1 MPNESE
7 KNQEKC
13 LTQAEVSQ
21 LLQERIAQ
29 ERRRYEG
36 LLSQQKAAREQAEDA
51 LRERENTL
59 RERDEQLRAQQIR
72 SHAQAELNRRG
83 LPQSLLGALQC
94 GSEEALTQS
103 LAAVEG
109 AFRESLERGVRDRL
123 RGGIEMVFDPAQIVV
138 VVVIAKLDEIGR
150 ILRPPHLAER
160 CGRLRRHLCRQRVD
174 HAQLRGEELGS
185 TLSVAARGIVK
196 DDDAAVLPR
205 LPLPRGVG
213 VQGKVKVKAAEAVRL
228 RDGRGRGH
236 LRRVA
241 HKGDGVCVKIR
252 LERVC
257 QQIHPV
263 FLAAAAVDIRVPI
276 LRGGTQINSGHVQN
290 LPSFPVYA

>member
-94 GSEEALTQS
+94 CSEEALTQS

-123 RGGIEMVFDPAQIVV
+123 RGGAPSAP
-138 VVVIAKLDEIGR
+138 IG
-150 ILRPPHLAER
+150 
-160 CGRLRRHLCRQRVD
+160 
-174 HAQLRGEELGS
+174 AQLPDKKQR
-185 TLSVAARGIVK
+185 LSYQQAASLYQK
-196 DDDAAVLPR
+196 QR
-205 LPLPRGVG
+205 LAG
-213 VQGKVKVKAAEAVRL
+213 
-228 RDGRGRGH
+228 RDN
-236 LRRVA
+236 
-241 HKGDGVCVKIR
+241 
-252 LERVC
+252 E
-257 QQIHPV
+257 
-263 FLAAAAVDIRVPI
+263 
-276 LRGGTQINSGHVQN
+276 
-290 LPSFPVYA
+290 

>member
-1 MPNESE
+1 MPNEPE

-36 LLSQQKAAREQAEDA
+36 LLSQQKAAREQAEAA

-109 AFRESLERGVRDRL
+109 AFRESLERGL
-123 RGGIEMVFDPAQIVV
+123 RGGAPSTP
-138 VVVIAKLDEIGR
+138 IG
-150 ILRPPHLAER
+150 
-160 CGRLRRHLCRQRVD
+160 
-174 HAQLRGEELGS
+174 AQLPDKKQR
-185 TLSVAARGIVK
+185 LSYQQAASLYQK
-196 DDDAAVLPR
+196 QR
-205 LPLPRGVG
+205 LAG
-213 VQGKVKVKAAEAVRL
+213 
-228 RDGRGRGH
+228 RDN
-236 LRRVA
+236 
-241 HKGDGVCVKIR
+241 
-252 LERVC
+252 E
-257 QQIHPV
+257 
-263 FLAAAAVDIRVPI
+263 
-276 LRGGTQINSGHVQN
+276 
-290 LPSFPVYA
+290 

>member
-1 MPNESE
+1 MPNEPE

-36 LLSQQKAAREQAEDA
+36 LLSQQKAAREQAEAA

-109 AFRESLERGVRDRL
+109 AFRESLERGGAPSAPISDQPADRKRRMSYQQAASLYQKQRLAGRDN
-123 RGGIEMVFDPAQIVV
+123 E
-138 VVVIAKLDEIGR
+138 
-150 ILRPPHLAER
+150 
-160 CGRLRRHLCRQRVD
+160 
-174 HAQLRGEELGS
+174 
-185 TLSVAARGIVK
+185 
-196 DDDAAVLPR
+196 
-205 LPLPRGVG
+205 
-213 VQGKVKVKAAEAVRL
+213 
-228 RDGRGRGH
+228 
-236 LRRVA
+236 
-241 HKGDGVCVKIR
+241 
-252 LERVC
+252 
-257 QQIHPV
+257 
-263 FLAAAAVDIRVPI
+263 
-276 LRGGTQINSGHVQN
+276 
-290 LPSFPVYA
+290 

>member
-1 MPNESE
+1 MPNEPE

-36 LLSQQKAAREQAEDA
+36 LLSQQKAAREQAEA
-51 LRERENTL
+51 AL

-123 RGGIEMVFDPAQIVV
+123 RGGAPSAP
-138 VVVIAKLDEIGR
+138 IG
-150 ILRPPHLAER
+150 
-160 CGRLRRHLCRQRVD
+160 
-174 HAQLRGEELGS
+174 AQLPDKKQR
-185 TLSVAARGIVK
+185 LSYQQAASLYQK
-196 DDDAAVLPR
+196 QR
-205 LPLPRGVG
+205 LAG
-213 VQGKVKVKAAEAVRL
+213 
-228 RDGRGRGH
+228 RDN
-236 LRRVA
+236 
-241 HKGDGVCVKIR
+241 
-252 LERVC
+252 E
-257 QQIHPV
+257 
-263 FLAAAAVDIRVPI
+263 
-276 LRGGTQINSGHVQN
+276 
-290 LPSFPVYA
+290 

>member
-1 MPNESE
+1 MPNEPE

-36 LLSQQKAAREQAEDA
+36 LLSQQKAAREQAEAA

-103 LAAVEG
+103 LAAV
-109 AFRESLERGVRDRL
+109 
-123 RGGIEMVFDPAQIVV
+123 
-138 VVVIAKLDEIGR
+138 
-150 ILRPPHLAER
+150 
-160 CGRLRRHLCRQRVD
+160 
-174 HAQLRGEELGS
+174 
-185 TLSVAARGIVK
+185 
-196 DDDAAVLPR
+196 
-205 LPLPRGVG
+205 
-213 VQGKVKVKAAEAVRL
+213 
-228 RDGRGRGH
+228 
-236 LRRVA
+236 
-241 HKGDGVCVKIR
+241 
-252 LERVC
+252 
-257 QQIHPV
+257 
-263 FLAAAAVDIRVPI
+263 
-276 LRGGTQINSGHVQN
+276 
-290 LPSFPVYA
+290 

>member
-1 MPNESE
+1 MPNEPE

-36 LLSQQKAAREQAEDA
+36 LLSQQKAAREQAEAA

-72 SHAQAELNRRG
+72 SHAQAELN
-83 LPQSLLGALQC
+83 

-123 RGGIEMVFDPAQIVV
+123 RGGAPSAP
-138 VVVIAKLDEIGR
+138 IG
-150 ILRPPHLAER
+150 
-160 CGRLRRHLCRQRVD
+160 
-174 HAQLRGEELGS
+174 AQLPDKKQR
-185 TLSVAARGIVK
+185 LSYQQAASLYQK
-196 DDDAAVLPR
+196 QR
-205 LPLPRGVG
+205 LAG
-213 VQGKVKVKAAEAVRL
+213 
-228 RDGRGRGH
+228 RDN
-236 LRRVA
+236 
-241 HKGDGVCVKIR
+241 
-252 LERVC
+252 E
-257 QQIHPV
+257 
-263 FLAAAAVDIRVPI
+263 
-276 LRGGTQINSGHVQN
+276 
-290 LPSFPVYA
+290 

>member
-103 LAAVEG
+103 LAAV
-109 AFRESLERGVRDRL
+109 
-123 RGGIEMVFDPAQIVV
+123 
-138 VVVIAKLDEIGR
+138 
-150 ILRPPHLAER
+150 
-160 CGRLRRHLCRQRVD
+160 
-174 HAQLRGEELGS
+174 
-185 TLSVAARGIVK
+185 
-196 DDDAAVLPR
+196 
-205 LPLPRGVG
+205 
-213 VQGKVKVKAAEAVRL
+213 
-228 RDGRGRGH
+228 
-236 LRRVA
+236 
-241 HKGDGVCVKIR
+241 
-252 LERVC
+252 
-257 QQIHPV
+257 
-263 FLAAAAVDIRVPI
+263 
-276 LRGGTQINSGHVQN
+276 
-290 LPSFPVYA
+290 

>member
-36 LLSQQKAAREQAEDA
+36 LLSQQKAAREQAEAA

-83 LPQSLLGALQC
+83 LPQSLLVALQC

-123 RGGIEMVFDPAQIVV
+123 RGGAPSAP
-138 VVVIAKLDEIGR
+138 IG
-150 ILRPPHLAER
+150 
-160 CGRLRRHLCRQRVD
+160 
-174 HAQLRGEELGS
+174 AQLPDKKQR
-185 TLSVAARGIVK
+185 LSYQQAASLYQK
-196 DDDAAVLPR
+196 QR
-205 LPLPRGVG
+205 LAG
-213 VQGKVKVKAAEAVRL
+213 
-228 RDGRGRGH
+228 RDN
-236 LRRVA
+236 
-241 HKGDGVCVKIR
+241 
-252 LERVC
+252 E
-257 QQIHPV
+257 
-263 FLAAAAVDIRVPI
+263 
-276 LRGGTQINSGHVQN
+276 
-290 LPSFPVYA
+290 

>member
-36 LLSQQKAAREQAEDA
+36 LLSQQKAAREQAEAA

-72 SHAQAELNRRG
+72 SHAQTELSRRG

-123 RGGIEMVFDPAQIVV
+123 RGGAPSAP
-138 VVVIAKLDEIGR
+138 IG
-150 ILRPPHLAER
+150 
-160 CGRLRRHLCRQRVD
+160 
-174 HAQLRGEELGS
+174 AQLPDKKQR
-185 TLSVAARGIVK
+185 LSYQQSASLYQK
-196 DDDAAVLPR
+196 QR
-205 LPLPRGVG
+205 LAG
-213 VQGKVKVKAAEAVRL
+213 
-228 RDGRGRGH
+228 RDN
-236 LRRVA
+236 
-241 HKGDGVCVKIR
+241 
-252 LERVC
+252 E
-257 QQIHPV
+257 
-263 FLAAAAVDIRVPI
+263 
-276 LRGGTQINSGHVQN
+276 
-290 LPSFPVYA
+290 

>member
-36 LLSQQKAAREQAEDA
+36 LLSQQKAAREQAEAA
-51 LRERENTL
+51 LRERENT
-59 RERDEQLRAQQIR
+59 LRAQQIR

-123 RGGIEMVFDPAQIVV
+123 RGGAPSAP
-138 VVVIAKLDEIGR
+138 IG
-150 ILRPPHLAER
+150 
-160 CGRLRRHLCRQRVD
+160 
-174 HAQLRGEELGS
+174 AQLPDKKQR
-185 TLSVAARGIVK
+185 LSYQQAASLYQK
-196 DDDAAVLPR
+196 QR
-205 LPLPRGVG
+205 LAG
-213 VQGKVKVKAAEAVRL
+213 
-228 RDGRGRGH
+228 RDN
-236 LRRVA
+236 
-241 HKGDGVCVKIR
+241 
-252 LERVC
+252 E
-257 QQIHPV
+257 
-263 FLAAAAVDIRVPI
+263 
-276 LRGGTQINSGHVQN
+276 
-290 LPSFPVYA
+290 

>member
-1 MPNESE
+1 MPNEPE

-36 LLSQQKAAREQAEDA
+36 LLSQQKAAREQAEA
-51 LRERENTL
+51 AL

-123 RGGIEMVFDPAQIVV
+123 RGGAPSAPIS
-138 VVVIAKLDEIGR
+138 
-150 ILRPPHLAER
+150 
-160 CGRLRRHLCRQRVD
+160 
-174 HAQLRGEELGS
+174 AQLPDKKQR
-185 TLSVAARGIVK
+185 LSYQQAASLYQK
-196 DDDAAVLPR
+196 QR
-205 LPLPRGVG
+205 LAG
-213 VQGKVKVKAAEAVRL
+213 
-228 RDGRGRGH
+228 RDN
-236 LRRVA
+236 
-241 HKGDGVCVKIR
+241 
-252 LERVC
+252 E
-257 QQIHPV
+257 
-263 FLAAAAVDIRVPI
+263 
-276 LRGGTQINSGHVQN
+276 
-290 LPSFPVYA
+290 

>member
-1 MPNESE
+1 MSNEPE

-36 LLSQQKAAREQAEDA
+36 LLSQQKAAREQAEAA
-51 LRERENTL
+51 LRERENAL

-83 LPQSLLGALQC
+83 LPHRLLGALQC

-123 RGGIEMVFDPAQIVV
+123 RGGAPSAP
-138 VVVIAKLDEIGR
+138 IG
-150 ILRPPHLAER
+150 
-160 CGRLRRHLCRQRVD
+160 
-174 HAQLRGEELGS
+174 AQLPDKKQR
-185 TLSVAARGIVK
+185 LSYQQAASLYQK
-196 DDDAAVLPR
+196 QR
-205 LPLPRGVG
+205 LAG
-213 VQGKVKVKAAEAVRL
+213 
-228 RDGRGRGH
+228 RDN
-236 LRRVA
+236 
-241 HKGDGVCVKIR
+241 
-252 LERVC
+252 E
-257 QQIHPV
+257 
-263 FLAAAAVDIRVPI
+263 
-276 LRGGTQINSGHVQN
+276 
-290 LPSFPVYA
+290 

>member
-1 MPNESE
+1 MPNEPE

-36 LLSQQKAAREQAEDA
+36 LLSQQKAAREQAEA
-51 LRERENTL
+51 VLRERENTLRERENTL

-123 RGGIEMVFDPAQIVV
+123 RGGAPSAP
-138 VVVIAKLDEIGR
+138 IG
-150 ILRPPHLAER
+150 
-160 CGRLRRHLCRQRVD
+160 
-174 HAQLRGEELGS
+174 AQLPDKKQR
-185 TLSVAARGIVK
+185 LSYQQAASLYQK
-196 DDDAAVLPR
+196 QR
-205 LPLPRGVG
+205 LAG
-213 VQGKVKVKAAEAVRL
+213 
-228 RDGRGRGH
+228 RDN
-236 LRRVA
+236 
-241 HKGDGVCVKIR
+241 
-252 LERVC
+252 E
-257 QQIHPV
+257 
-263 FLAAAAVDIRVPI
+263 
-276 LRGGTQINSGHVQN
+276 
-290 LPSFPVYA
+290 

>member
-1 MPNESE
+1 MPNEPE

-36 LLSQQKAAREQAEDA
+36 LLSQQKAAREQAEA
-51 LRERENTL
+51 AL

-123 RGGIEMVFDPAQIVV
+123 RGCAPSAP
-138 VVVIAKLDEIGR
+138 IG
-150 ILRPPHLAER
+150 
-160 CGRLRRHLCRQRVD
+160 
-174 HAQLRGEELGS
+174 AQLPDKKQR
-185 TLSVAARGIVK
+185 LSYQQAASLYQK
-196 DDDAAVLPR
+196 QR
-205 LPLPRGVG
+205 LAG
-213 VQGKVKVKAAEAVRL
+213 
-228 RDGRGRGH
+228 RDN
-236 LRRVA
+236 
-241 HKGDGVCVKIR
+241 
-252 LERVC
+252 E
-257 QQIHPV
+257 
-263 FLAAAAVDIRVPI
+263 
-276 LRGGTQINSGHVQN
+276 
-290 LPSFPVYA
+290 

>member
-1 MPNESE
+1 MPNEPE

-36 LLSQQKAAREQAEDA
+36 LLSQQKAAREQAEAA

-83 LPQSLLGALQC
+83 LLQSLLGALQC

-123 RGGIEMVFDPAQIVV
+123 RSGAPSAP
-138 VVVIAKLDEIGR
+138 IG
-150 ILRPPHLAER
+150 
-160 CGRLRRHLCRQRVD
+160 
-174 HAQLRGEELGS
+174 AQLPDKKQR
-185 TLSVAARGIVK
+185 LSYQQAASLYQK
-196 DDDAAVLPR
+196 QR
-205 LPLPRGVG
+205 LAG
-213 VQGKVKVKAAEAVRL
+213 
-228 RDGRGRGH
+228 RDN
-236 LRRVA
+236 
-241 HKGDGVCVKIR
+241 
-252 LERVC
+252 E
-257 QQIHPV
+257 
-263 FLAAAAVDIRVPI
+263 
-276 LRGGTQINSGHVQN
+276 
-290 LPSFPVYA
+290 

>member
-1 MPNESE
+1 MPNEPE

-29 ERRRYEG
+29 ERHRYEG
-36 LLSQQKAAREQAEDA
+36 LLSQQKAAREQAEA
-51 LRERENTL
+51 AL

-123 RGGIEMVFDPAQIVV
+123 RGGAPSAP
-138 VVVIAKLDEIGR
+138 IG
-150 ILRPPHLAER
+150 
-160 CGRLRRHLCRQRVD
+160 
-174 HAQLRGEELGS
+174 AQLPDKKQR
-185 TLSVAARGIVK
+185 LSYQQAASLYQK
-196 DDDAAVLPR
+196 QR
-205 LPLPRGVG
+205 LAG
-213 VQGKVKVKAAEAVRL
+213 
-228 RDGRGRGH
+228 RDN
-236 LRRVA
+236 
-241 HKGDGVCVKIR
+241 
-252 LERVC
+252 E
-257 QQIHPV
+257 
-263 FLAAAAVDIRVPI
+263 
-276 LRGGTQINSGHVQN
+276 
-290 LPSFPVYA
+290 

>member
-36 LLSQQKAAREQAEDA
+36 LLSQQKAAREQAA

-72 SHAQAELNRRG
+72 SHAQAELSRRG

-123 RGGIEMVFDPAQIVV
+123 RGGAPSAP
-138 VVVIAKLDEIGR
+138 IG
-150 ILRPPHLAER
+150 
-160 CGRLRRHLCRQRVD
+160 
-174 HAQLRGEELGS
+174 AQLPDKKQR
-185 TLSVAARGIVK
+185 LSYQQAASLYQKQRLTGR
-196 DDDAAVLPR
+196 DD
-205 LPLPRGVG
+205 
-213 VQGKVKVKAAEAVRL
+213 E
-228 RDGRGRGH
+228 
-236 LRRVA
+236 
-241 HKGDGVCVKIR
+241 
-252 LERVC
+252 
-257 QQIHPV
+257 
-263 FLAAAAVDIRVPI
+263 
-276 LRGGTQINSGHVQN
+276 
-290 LPSFPVYA
+290 

>member
-1 MPNESE
+1 MPNEPE

-36 LLSQQKAAREQAEDA
+36 LLSQQKAAREQAEA
-51 LRERENTL
+51 AL

-72 SHAQAELNRRG
+72 SHAQAELSRRG

-123 RGGIEMVFDPAQIVV
+123 RGGAPSAP
-138 VVVIAKLDEIGR
+138 IG
-150 ILRPPHLAER
+150 
-160 CGRLRRHLCRQRVD
+160 
-174 HAQLRGEELGS
+174 AQLPDKKQR
-185 TLSVAARGIVK
+185 LSYQQAASLYQK
-196 DDDAAVLPR
+196 QR
-205 LPLPRGVG
+205 LAG
-213 VQGKVKVKAAEAVRL
+213 
-228 RDGRGRGH
+228 RDN
-236 LRRVA
+236 
-241 HKGDGVCVKIR
+241 
-252 LERVC
+252 E
-257 QQIHPV
+257 
-263 FLAAAAVDIRVPI
+263 
-276 LRGGTQINSGHVQN
+276 
-290 LPSFPVYA
+290 

>member
-1 MPNESE
+1 MPNEPE

-36 LLSQQKAAREQAEDA
+36 LLSQQKAAREQAEAA

-83 LPQSLLGALQC
+83 LPQNLLGALQC

-123 RGGIEMVFDPAQIVV
+123 RGGAPSAP
-138 VVVIAKLDEIGR
+138 IG
-150 ILRPPHLAER
+150 
-160 CGRLRRHLCRQRVD
+160 
-174 HAQLRGEELGS
+174 AQLPDKKQR
-185 TLSVAARGIVK
+185 LSYQQAASLYQK
-196 DDDAAVLPR
+196 QR
-205 LPLPRGVG
+205 LAG
-213 VQGKVKVKAAEAVRL
+213 
-228 RDGRGRGH
+228 RDN
-236 LRRVA
+236 
-241 HKGDGVCVKIR
+241 
-252 LERVC
+252 E
-257 QQIHPV
+257 
-263 FLAAAAVDIRVPI
+263 
-276 LRGGTQINSGHVQN
+276 
-290 LPSFPVYA
+290 

>member
-1 MPNESE
+1 MPNEPE
-7 KNQEKC
+7 KNQDKC

-36 LLSQQKAAREQAEDA
+36 LLSQQKAAREQAEAA

-109 AFRESLERGVRDRL
+109 AFRESLERG
-123 RGGIEMVFDPAQIVV
+123 GAPSAP
-138 VVVIAKLDEIGR
+138 IG
-150 ILRPPHLAER
+150 
-160 CGRLRRHLCRQRVD
+160 
-174 HAQLRGEELGS
+174 AQLPDKKQR
-185 TLSVAARGIVK
+185 LSYQQAASLYQK
-196 DDDAAVLPR
+196 QR
-205 LPLPRGVG
+205 LAG
-213 VQGKVKVKAAEAVRL
+213 
-228 RDGRGRGH
+228 RDN
-236 LRRVA
+236 
-241 HKGDGVCVKIR
+241 
-252 LERVC
+252 E
-257 QQIHPV
+257 
-263 FLAAAAVDIRVPI
+263 
-276 LRGGTQINSGHVQN
+276 
-290 LPSFPVYA
+290 

>member
-36 LLSQQKAAREQAEDA
+36 LLSQQKAAREQAEAA

-59 RERDEQLRAQQIR
+59 R
-72 SHAQAELNRRG
+72 AQAELNRRG

-123 RGGIEMVFDPAQIVV
+123 RGGAPSAP
-138 VVVIAKLDEIGR
+138 IG
-150 ILRPPHLAER
+150 
-160 CGRLRRHLCRQRVD
+160 
-174 HAQLRGEELGS
+174 AQLPDKKQR
-185 TLSVAARGIVK
+185 LSYQQAASLYQK
-196 DDDAAVLPR
+196 QR
-205 LPLPRGVG
+205 LAG
-213 VQGKVKVKAAEAVRL
+213 
-228 RDGRGRGH
+228 RDN
-236 LRRVA
+236 
-241 HKGDGVCVKIR
+241 
-252 LERVC
+252 E
-257 QQIHPV
+257 
-263 FLAAAAVDIRVPI
+263 
-276 LRGGTQINSGHVQN
+276 
-290 LPSFPVYA
+290 